1 MRLTSEFWVSALVR
15 RINGGGAFAALA
27 NKGAAEAGAIFI
39 KFRNADGSYDLF
51 GPAPQMVYDETKPD
65 ERQFTLL
72 QSAVAEAE
80 ADAALDKP
88 FADGAKQAGLVAL
101 EGHRSVGGF
110 RASIYNAMPKS
121 SVQAL
126 ADLMADFAKRKA

>member
-80 ADAALDKP
+80 ADAALDKQKRWDRDLWIVEIEDYRGERGDLFP
-88 FADGAKQAGLVAL
+88 
-101 EGHRSVGGF
+101 
-110 RASIYNAMPKS
+110 
-121 SVQAL
+121 L
-126 ADLMADFAKRKA
+126 ARD